1 MPISSRPNFV
11 SGLLNQGTSSG
22 SNFNFGGIPGDGD
35 GLLPQYRNAN
45 SFFDGLGSNVRSD
58 ERYATGGYVG
68 DRAGIDNVSALLS
81 GGEFVLNRAATE
93 RVGPESLQQINSGG
107 DSSLGGEK
115 LDQLVEKMEELI
127 DATKQNAG
135 EINIS
140 VTGGSGEGGSGSSG
154 GGKESTET
162 SGEIEQNQLRQEM
175 AQQIKSKVL
184 EVIREE
190 KRLGGSLR

>member
-1 MPISSRPNFV
+1 
-11 SGLLNQGTSSG
+11 
-22 SNFNFGGIPGDGD
+22 
-35 GLLPQYRNAN
+35 
-45 SFFDGLGSNVRSD
+45 
-58 ERYATGGYVG
+58 
-68 DRAGIDNVSALLS
+68 
-81 GGEFVLNRAATE
+81 
-93 RVGPESLQQINSGG
+93 
-107 DSSLGGEK
+107 
-115 LDQLVEKMEELI
+115 MEELI